1 MNGLVA
7 LAVSVLG
14 SVAAATSA
22 GPGRVRATITPERPQ
37 LILGVDRELTL
48 TIEVKDN
55 DGPVAFAPERAL
67 ASVGTIA
74 SVTPA
79 GRDRFRVRYLAPA
92 THFPQVS
99 IIVVDLVGDGQ
110 HLRATA
116 RLPLH
121 GATQMP
127 FHTSAN
133 AMVSVR
139 VQSQMFGPVRADAQ
153 GNVAIPIVVPPG
165 VHNGSARAT
174 DADGNTRETTVDL
187 QPAPFQQILIVAAPP
202 FEVGAF
208 AEVSTFA
215 VNPRGEPIA
224 PGTTTLHASEG
235 MVHPMGQGSDGEE
248 RFLVEAPRRVGGG
261 TLKLVATAV
270 EAAPEP
276 VVVIETHAEIV
287 VPLVAGPPQ
296 RLLLSSS
303 VDRLI
308 IGESG
313 PATVVLAARDRHD
326 NPASCAGARLTVE
339 RQPVTLVAGPSGCG
353 RLIIPAPDR
362 PGPDGSLE
370 VEAMLGTLRAR
381 ATIHVSPAPAV
392 KLTAGVSASQV
403 VGDGHRSVEVRV
415 DGFDRVGKPALVPN
429 LRWQAAGGRLG
440 PVRSPRDGTYVSQ
453 FTPAATRTPRV
464 EVLVVKGDP
473 LLSATTLVQVT
484 PAKSLLSVS
493 ARVGLFT
500 NFGGMAGPVASIEAL
515 RSLQGSASAW
525 AAGIV
530 VSYLHN
536 DLTTTATGV
545 PMPPQNHVEIDQ
557 LPLLAVARYRLPIP
571 LGANISLGGGAGVS
585 LARMVVRWHNDAWP
599 ATPASV
605 RAPAAELHTQ
615 VAFPLAPGE
624 LVVGAHYL
632 WIDLGRTSQGDT
644 IRGNSVGFVGDIG
657 FRMAW

>member
-1 MNGLVA
+1 MNGLAA

-14 SVAAATSA
+14 SVAAAAPASP
-22 GPGRVRATITPERPQ
+22 GPVHATMTPERPQ
-37 LILGVDRELTL
+37 VILGVDRELTL

-55 DGPVAFAPERAL
+55 DGAIAFAPERAL

-74 SVTPA
+74 AVTPA

-92 THFPQVS
+92 TRFPQVS

-139 VQSQMFGPVRADAQ
+139 VQSQSFGPVRADAQ

-165 VHNGSARAT
+165 VRVGSARAT
-174 DADGNTRETTVDL
+174 DVDGNTRETTVDL
-187 QPAPFQQILIVAAPP
+187 QPAPFEQILIVATPP

-215 VNPRGEPIA
+215 VNRRGEPLGH
-224 PGTTTLHASEG
+224 GTITLRASEG
-235 MVHPMGQGSDGEE
+235 MVHPMGQGSEGEE
-248 RFLVEAPRRVGGG
+248 RFLVEAPRRLGGG
-261 TLKLVATAV
+261 SLRLVATAI

-276 VVVIETHAEIV
+276 VVVIETRAEIV

-303 VDRLI
+303 VDHLI
-308 IGESG
+308 IGESR
-313 PATVVLAARDRHD
+313 PATLVLAARDRHD
-326 NPASCAGARLTVE
+326 NPASCAGARLTVD
-339 RQPVTLVAGPSGCG
+339 RHPVPLVAGPPGCG
-353 RLIIPAPDR
+353 RLVVAVPDK
-362 PGPDGSLE
+362 PGPGGTLE
-370 VEAMLGTLRAR
+370 VEAVLGTLRAR
-381 ATIHVSPAPAV
+381 TTIRVSPAPAV
-392 KLTAGVSASQV
+392 KLTAGVSAPQV
-403 VGDGHRSVEVRV
+403 VGDGRQSIEVRV
-415 DGFDRVGKPALVPN
+415 DGFDRVGKPAPVPN

-473 LLSATTLVQVT
+473 LLSATTVVRVT
-484 PAKSLLSVS
+484 PTKSRLSLS
-493 ARVGLFT
+493 ARVGLFS

-515 RSLQGSASAW
+515 RSLPGSASGW

-530 VSYLHN
+530 VSYLHS
-536 DLTTTATGV
+536 DMTPTATGE
-545 PMPPQNHVEIDQ
+545 PMPPESHLEIDQ
-557 LPLLAVARYRLPIP
+557 LPLLAIVRYRLPIP
-571 LGANISLGGGAGVS
+571 LGAHISLGGGAGVS
-585 LARMVVRWHNDAWP
+585 LARTVVRWHNDVWP
-599 ATPASV
+599 PTPASV
-605 RAPAAELHTQ
+605 RAPAAELHTE